1 MEQSTSDMDNMLE
14 ELLPKEGL
22 LRGITID
29 ANETMQVAL
38 GHYKN
43 ILNLSDK
50 KEIRTDTRAA
60 FRENAMALIS
70 LFSSQTVKMAQLQG
84 RLIELE
90 KIKDT
95 LNNVQPQSYAPI
107 AKATSK
113 TASKQI
119 ERPRSKSRPRQQK
132 FFLTMIKPVEITTES
147 TSLNTK
153 RTIQKQIDVK
163 NLPPTFDCSR
173 GQSWTDLILSKNL
186 NHDLALEVSDDI
198 FNSYH
203 RLLQLTWEQ
212 EKIESTQKKKI
223 KFNHSNWLDIKQAIF
238 KIINNNS
245 HLELHSLQQQ
255 IDTIQKEIF
264 DKTSYAPNNNRKP
277 NKRNAVWWTLE
288 LKIKRSKTRA
298 LRRLYK
304 KESNDNIR
312 NIKKEAFK
320 KSESEYKKLIIHTK
334 TIKFKEIINKIT
346 TNNCF
351 GRNFDIIAT
360 RKKRAEALKPILKQ
374 DGSSTAS
381 IQESHEAILQFHFP
395 LLDCREFL
403 IDQNIP
409 DSNFVAIT
417 IGELESVINNIKPN
431 KAVGIDGIPGEVI
444 KEIYLANPKCF
455 LRLLN
460 ILLERGEFPRIW
472 KIARVV
478 LIPKEDRDLSQPRD
492 YRPICIL
499 PCWGKILD
507 KIVSERL
514 SFFLEKTILHP
525 LQFGFRKKRSTANAL
540 HNIKCFIN
548 EAHERRHVTCLV
560 SLDVAKAFNTEKVQ
574 SRYPTGLMPRPDP
587 VEPFYKRPSLP
598 GLRPKFNY
606 PSLCG

>member
-1 MEQSTSDMDNMLE
+1 MGDFNAKSPVWGKRRED
-14 ELLPKEGL
+14 K
-22 LRGITID
+22 RGSHLINFCINND
-29 ANETMQVAL
+29 
-38 GHYKN
+38 
-43 ILNLSDK
+43 I
-50 KEIRTDTRAA
+50 II
-60 FRENAMALIS
+60 ENS
-70 LFSSQTVKMAQLQG
+70 P
-84 RLIELE
+84 
-90 KIKDT
+90 D
-95 LNNVQPQSYAPI
+95 
-107 AKATSK
+107 
-113 TASKQI
+113 
-119 ERPRSKSRPRQQK
+119 
-132 FFLTMIKPVEITTES
+132 
-147 TSLNTK
+147 
-153 RTIQKQIDVK
+153 
-163 NLPPTFDCSR
+163 LPPTFDCSR
-173 GQSWTDLILSKNL
+173 GQSWIDLILSKNL

-198 FNSYH
+198 SNSYH

-212 EKIESTQKKKI
+212 EKIESTQKKGI

-277 NKRNAVWWTLE
+277 NKRNTVWWTLE

-304 KESNDNIR
+304 KESNDTIR

-320 KSESEYKKLIIHTK
+320 KSQSEYKKLIIHTK
-334 TIKFKEIINKIT
+334 TIKFKEFINKIT

-351 GRNFDIIAT
+351 
-360 RKKRAEALKPILKQ
+360 
-374 DGSSTAS
+374 AS

-444 KEIYLANPKCF
+444 KEIYLANPKWF

-478 LIPKEDRDLSQPRD
+478 LIPKEGRDLSQLRD

-507 KIVSERL
+507 KIVLEHR

-540 HNIKCFIN
+540 HNIKGFIN

-560 SLDVAKAFNTEKVQ
+560 SLDVANAFNTEKVQ
-574 SRYPTGLMPRPDP
+574 SKYPTGLMPRPDP
-587 VEPFYKRPSLP
+587 VEPFYKRPSLL
-598 GLRPKFNY
+598 GLRPKFSY